1 MRWLLIIWI
10 RNGLFETNSSSV
22 YAFCIPGNNSLKIP
36 KEIKLSQLDRYVD
49 ITNINSI
56 EDKLAYM
63 YSEAE
68 DNGCKSDFIEYL
80 RSKGITII
88 NDLEDNNSFNARM
101 FNYNFTE
108 DKLDNLLF
116 NPDSTIL
123 FNPRYEEIKKLE
135 SDGYDI
141 I

>member
-1 MRWLLIIWI
+1 MIQI

-22 YAFCIPGNNSLKIP
+22 HAFCIPGNKSLKIP
-36 KEIKLSQLDRYVD
+36 KEIKLSQLNRYVD
-49 ITNINSI
+49 ITDINSI

-88 NDLEDNNSFNARM
+88 DDLEDNNSFNAGM
-101 FNYNFTE
+101 FNYDFTE

-116 NPDSTIL
+116 NPDSAIL
-123 FNPRYEEIKKLE
+123 FNPSYEEIKKLKN
-135 SDGYDI
+135 DGYDI
-141 I
+141 IETWQ

>member
-1 MRWLLIIWI
+1 M
-10 RNGLFETNSSSV
+10 FETNSSSV
-22 YAFCIPGNNSLKIP
+22 HAFCIPGNNSLEIP

-68 DNGCKSDFIEYL
+68 DNECKSDFIEYL

-88 NDLEDNNSFNARM
+88 NDL
-101 FNYNFTE
+101 
-108 DKLDNLLF
+108 
-116 NPDSTIL
+116 
-123 FNPRYEEIKKLE
+123 
-135 SDGYDI
+135 
-141 I
+141 

>member
-1 MRWLLIIWI
+1 MIQI

-22 YAFCIPGNNSLKIP
+22 HAFCIPGNKSLKIP
-36 KEIKLSQLDRYVD
+36 KEIKLSQLNRYVC
-49 ITNINSI
+49 ITDINSI

-88 NDLEDNNSFNARM
+88 DDLEDNDSFNAGM
-101 FNYNFTE
+101 FNYEFTE

-116 NPDSTIL
+116 NPDSMIL
-123 FNPRYEEIKKLE
+123 FNPEYEEIKKLE
-135 SDGYDI
+135 KDGYKI
-141 I
+141 IEVHQ